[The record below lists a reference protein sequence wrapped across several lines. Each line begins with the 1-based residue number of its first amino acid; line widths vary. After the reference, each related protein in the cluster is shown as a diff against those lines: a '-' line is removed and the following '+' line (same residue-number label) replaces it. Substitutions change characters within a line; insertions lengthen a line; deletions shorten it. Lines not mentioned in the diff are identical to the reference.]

1 MVLPWVTDL
10 LVEFESGTLNTSAS
24 SLVEGARH
32 VVLLLFVQILWLP

>member
-1 MVLPWVTDL
+1 MVLSWVTDL
-10 LVEFESGTLNTSAS
+10 LVESGTLNTSAS